1 MALVDFPLTADQF
14 ADAVQKGLGRA
25 VMAIDGPVSDEYK
38 KVIINACLFD
48 VRYDNWSEHGR
59 APYMMRMA
67 DKAELTDI
75 VLSLL
80 LEPFNDDIGNR
91 AKRLRKYMLVEYS
104 RRGEQRAFDALVPF
118 ALSNDEETWEAIAYV
133 GAKGVEWLTIN
144 ILPNLEFDERWRAK
158 YWRDDCEGVLSVSI
172 AEELDAFISAHQE
185 FQDLR
190 PKYVPAKR
198 PETLDE
204 ALEEVATKRV
214 VSSSIWYLAEKL
226 TDDEVQ
232 RVANLWLNEK
242 DLRRARSYALLF
254 QVRDFPFRLHIIAD
268 RVIAEDPPFDFES
281 VLSYCEHPKV
291 REFGLSLINK
301 DMPDYRGYECLKS
314 SFLDEDIPFL
324 IQSLDRFVGCNQ
336 QELHDLCTAIRD
348 MCETIPTAE
357 LRAPFL
363 IWNYEHNPCSFCR
376 NIAAEIMAEDGTLP
390 HAYRQEMAFDADS
403 DTRKLVLEIS

>member
-1 MALVDFPLTADQF
+1 MVDFPLTADQF

-38 KVIINACLFD
+38 KVIINACLVD
-48 VRYDNWSEHGR
+48 VRYDNWSEKGR
-59 APYMMRMA
+59 SPFMMEIFK
-67 DKAELTDI
+67 KAGLMDD
-75 VLSLL
+75 VLHLL
-80 LEPFNDDIGNR
+80 LEPLRDDVGNR
-91 AKRLRKYMLVEYS
+91 EKRQRIYMLAEFA
-104 RRGEQRAFDALVPF
+104 RLGEQRAFDALVPF
-118 ALSNDEETWEAIAYV
+118 AATDEEDSW
-133 GAKGVEWLTIN
+133 GAMTHIGVKGVEWLINN
-144 ILPNLEFDERWRAK
+144 ILPNLEFDERWRVK
-158 YWRDDCEGVLSVSI
+158 YWKEDCDDLLPPSV
-172 AEELDAFISAHQE
+172 AQPLDTFILAHQE

-204 ALEEVATKRV
+204 ALEEVATKRF
-214 VSSSIWYLAEKL
+214 VSSSIWYLAKKL

-242 DLRRARSYALLF
+242 DLRRARSYAMLF